1 MTSKHQLSILV
12 VMASGH
18 KKVTIN
24 LPAELL
30 KNAQRIT
37 GKGITPTILE
47 GLEEL
52 ERREKRSA
60 LRRLRGKIRFDLDL
74 DETRR

>member
-1 MTSKHQLSILV
+1 
-12 VMASGH
+12 MASGH